1 MACTAQRASG
11 SPATWRGIA
20 DHEHQGFARIGQ
32 IDQWLLDSLRVE
44 ADRLLSRPKQSRGRM
59 LQFFTKKPYEHLV
72 WTNPEGATIHYD
84 LPGASPLL
92 DAGLVELLNQP
103 VVKESLLATMGSGYR
118 LWWSQVR
125 RAHEGSRGLRVHQD
139 LPGQTTLS
147 ILLEDTPQAN
157 GTTVFV
163 PGSFRWA
170 PVINSFPFFHPE
182 HFGANGQGLTGDA
195 GSMYLF
201 SPTTWHGRAANPK
214 RDQTVLMMSF
224 LPRDSGAMHRTPSE
238 RIFNRLPAALQ
249 TVFRPDSTEP
259 QVQPMTSDLEKLLTA
274 DFPISLVSPW
284 RLLMG
289 PAWGIRRGLRMKRKA
304 AAFLAA
310 QREAR
315 RIPRSVIP
323 GVT

>member
-1 MACTAQRASG
+1 MESVQRATG
-11 SPATWRGIA
+11 SPATWMGIA
-20 DHEHQGFARIGQ
+20 SYEEKGLARIGK
-32 IDQWLLDSLRVE
+32 IDEWLLDSLRVE
-44 ADRLLSRPKQSRGRM
+44 ADRLLSRPRQSRDRM

-92 DAGLVELLNQP
+92 DAALAEILTQQC
-103 VVKESLLATMGSGYR
+103 VKETLLATMGSGYR
-118 LWWSQVR
+118 LWWSQFR
-125 RAHEGSRGLRVHQD
+125 RAHEGSRGLRMHQD

-147 ILLEDTPQAN
+147 ILLEDAPDAN
-157 GTTVFV
+157 GTTVLI

-170 PVINSFPFFHPE
+170 PVINSFPVLQPE
-182 HFGANGQGLTGDA
+182 HFGERGCGLTGAA

-201 SPTTWHGRAANPK
+201 SPTTWHGRAARPR

-224 LPRDSGAMHRTPSE
+224 LPRDSRAMHRTPPEST
-238 RIFNRLPAALQ
+238 FNRLPAALQ
-249 TVFRPDSTEP
+249 DVFRSDSSQPETR
-259 QVQPMTSDLEKLLTA
+259 PMTSDLEKLLTA
-274 DFPISLVSPW
+274 DFPVSLVSPW
-284 RLLMG
+284 RFLMG
-289 PAWGIRRGLRMKRKA
+289 PAWGVRRALRIKRKV